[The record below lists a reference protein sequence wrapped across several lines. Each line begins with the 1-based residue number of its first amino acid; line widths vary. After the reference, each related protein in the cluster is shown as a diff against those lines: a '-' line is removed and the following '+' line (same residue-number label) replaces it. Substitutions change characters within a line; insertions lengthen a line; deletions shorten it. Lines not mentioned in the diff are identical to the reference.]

1 MIYKILFVLFFQPN
15 IDCKLAL
22 KKRQKLFPLHPTMKK
37 IVKINENVNIYS
49 TQKHLMATDEYS
61 FCSSLSTWKKKS
73 TDQFVPCVKI
83 AHEPGAIFPLI
94 CAQQRLFSFD
104 YHHEGGIHHSYI
116 IPADQ
121 REALQK
127 LVDQQNS
134 SIQHP
139 NEFIILSAGTLAQ
152 SYTEDVSWT
161 ESINFALPTW
171 VEEGHANISVQ
182 PCQCHIEQ
190 NCVVDT
196 IDVTLFKQKLIEKYV
211 TSYLKTAANDESPVL
226 IGTSFC

>member
-1 MIYKILFVLFFQPN
+1 MSITSTDI
-15 IDCKLAL
+15 
-22 KKRQKLFPLHPTMKK
+22 PTLR
-37 IVKINENVNIYS
+37 INENGLQNFVRFI
-49 TQKHLMATDEYS
+49 
-61 FCSSLSTWKKKS
+61 FISLSPDTSFFLEKTSSIYFDLHRIPNQSLLKLGGKKL
-73 TDQFVPCVKI
+73 TDQFVPYIKI
-83 AHEPGAIFPLI
+83 AHGPGAIFPLI
-94 CAQQRLFSFD
+94 CARQRLFSID
-104 YHHEGGIHHSYI
+104 HHHEGGIHHSYI

-139 NEFIILSAGTLAQ
+139 NEFIILAPGTLAQ

-161 ESINFALPTW
+161 ESINFALPIW
-171 VEEGHANISVQ
+171 VEEDHANISLQ